1 MFLGSILKSFLRD
14 SVVSSRLDGR
24 FRGRALALPGPDSRP
39 PCGRCGKLPQV
50 SRCGC
55 RVCSTT
61 TMVCPADIEPDRCMC
76 GIEILFPELTE
87 EDLEC
92 FDKLGLPI

>member
-1 MFLGSILKSFLRD
+1 
-14 SVVSSRLDGR
+14 
-24 FRGRALALPGPDSRP
+24 
-39 PCGRCGKLPQV
+39 
-50 SRCGC
+50 
-55 RVCSTT
+55 
-61 TMVCPADIEPDRCMC
+61 MVCPADIEPDRCMC